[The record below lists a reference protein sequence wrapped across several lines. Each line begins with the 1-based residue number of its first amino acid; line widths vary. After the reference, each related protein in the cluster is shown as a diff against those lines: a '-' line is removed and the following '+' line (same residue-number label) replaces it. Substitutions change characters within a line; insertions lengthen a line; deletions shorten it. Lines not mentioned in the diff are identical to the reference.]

1 MIILVFKYQIKE
13 NLQSIYQIL
22 IQLKLEEEQQ
32 DISIQ
37 KKSIIFL
44 HLLER
49 IIQTVMK
56 FKVKK
61 TFQEKQ

>member
-37 KKSIIFL
+37 KNSIIFL
-44 HLLER
+44 HFLER

>member
-13 NLQSIYQIL
+13 NLHSIYQIL